1 MEMIK
6 SFLKKLSLTKVVFI
20 ILGLVFGFVSMQTEK
35 DAEYNWVFA
44 LIACAIMC
52 AFLEAMRAVM
62 VKPKVE
68 EDEEEEDEE
77 EEDEEE
83 EENIKKPRYDWRN
96 PVMALVATAVSIGM
110 CLLL

>member
-6 SFLKKLSLTKVVFI
+6 NFLKEFSLTKMVFI
-20 ILGLVFGFVSMQTEK
+20 VLGLVFGFVSMQTEK

-44 LIACAIMC
+44 FIACAIMC

-68 EDEEEEDEE
+68 EEDKAEKG
-77 EEDEEE
+77 
-83 EENIKKPRYDWRN
+83 KKPRYDWRN
-96 PVMALVATAVSIGM
+96 PVLALVATAVSIGV

>member
-20 ILGLVFGFVSMQTEK
+20 ILGIVFGFVSMQTEK

-68 EDEEEEDEE
+68 EDEEEKEKV
-77 EEDEEE
+77 
-83 EENIKKPRYDWRN
+83 KKPRYDWRN
-96 PVMALVATAVSIGM
+96 PVVALVATAISIGI

>member
-6 SFLKKLSLTKVVFI
+6 SFLKEFSLTKLVFI
-20 ILGLVFGFVSMQTEK
+20 VLGLVFGFVSMLTEK

-68 EDEEEEDEE
+68 EDKEEKE
-77 EEDEEE
+77 
-83 EENIKKPRYDWRN
+83 KVKQPRYDWRN
-96 PVMALVATAVSIGM
+96 PVVALVATAVSIGI

>member
-20 ILGLVFGFVSMQTEK
+20 ILGLVFGFVSMLTEK

-44 LIACAIMC
+44 FIACAIMC

-68 EDEEEEDEE
+68 EDEEEKEKV
-77 EEDEEE
+77 
-83 EENIKKPRYDWRN
+83 KKPRYDWHN
-96 PVMALVATAVSIGM
+96 PVVALVSTAVSIGM

>member
-6 SFLKKLSLTKVVFI
+6 SFLRKLSLTKVVFI

-44 LIACAIMC
+44 LIACAITC

-68 EDEEEEDEE
+68 EDKEEKEKV
-77 EEDEEE
+77 
-83 EENIKKPRYDWRN
+83 KKPRYDWRN
-96 PVMALVATAVSIGM
+96 PVVALVATAVSIGI

>member
-6 SFLKKLSLTKVVFI
+6 SFLRKLSLTKVVFI
-20 ILGLVFGFVSMQTEK
+20 VLGLVFGFVSMLTEK

-62 VKPKVE
+62 VKPQVE
-68 EDEEEEDEE
+68 EDEEDKVEKKKA
-77 EEDEEE
+77 
-83 EENIKKPRYDWRN
+83 KKPRYDWRN
-96 PVMALVATAVSIGM
+96 PVLALVATAISIGI

>member
-6 SFLKKLSLTKVVFI
+6 SFLKEFSLTKLVFI
-20 ILGLVFGFVSMQTEK
+20 VLGLVFGFVSMQTEK

-44 LIACAIMC
+44 FIACAIMC

-68 EDEEEEDEE
+68 EDEEEKEKEKV
-77 EEDEEE
+77 
-83 EENIKKPRYDWRN
+83 KKPRYDWRN
-96 PVMALVATAVSIGM
+96 PVVALVATAISIGI

>member
-6 SFLKKLSLTKVVFI
+6 NFLKKLSLTKVVFI
-20 ILGLVFGFVSMQTEK
+20 ILGLVFGFVSMQTESE
-35 DAEYNWVFA
+35 AEYNWVFA
-44 LIACAIMC
+44 FIACAIMC

-68 EDEEEEDEE
+68 EDEEEKEKV
-77 EEDEEE
+77 
-83 EENIKKPRYDWRN
+83 KKPRYDWRN
-96 PVMALVATAVSIGM
+96 PVLALVATAISIGI

>member
-1 MEMIK
+1 MIK
-6 SFLKKLSLTKVVFI
+6 SFLKEFSLTKVVFI
-20 ILGLVFGFVSMQTEK
+20 ILGLVFGFVSMQTESE
-35 DAEYNWVFA
+35 AEYNWVFA

-68 EDEEEEDEE
+68 EEEEDKEE
-77 EEDEEE
+77 KEKV
-83 EENIKKPRYDWRN
+83 KKPRYDWRN
-96 PVMALVATAVSIGM
+96 PVVALVATAISIGI

>member
-44 LIACAIMC
+44 FIACAIMC

-68 EDEEEEDEE
+68 EEEEDKEE
-77 EEDEEE
+77 KEKV
-83 EENIKKPRYDWRN
+83 KKPRYDWRN
-96 PVMALVATAVSIGM
+96 PVVALVATAVSIGI

>member
-6 SFLKKLSLTKVVFI
+6 NFLKEFSLTKMVFI

-35 DAEYNWVFA
+35 DAEYNWAFA

-62 VKPKVE
+62 VKPKAE
-68 EDEEEEDEE
+68 EDEEDEVE
-77 EEDEEE
+77 KKKG
-83 EENIKKPRYDWRN
+83 KKPRYDWRN
-96 PVMALVATAVSIGM
+96 PVLALVATAVSIGI

>member
-6 SFLKKLSLTKVVFI
+6 SFLKEFSLTKVVFI

-44 LIACAIMC
+44 FIACAITC
-52 AFLEAMRAVM
+52 AFLEGMRAVM
-62 VKPKVE
+62 VKPKAEGDE
-68 EDEEEEDEE
+68 EDEVEKKKG
-77 EEDEEE
+77 
-83 EENIKKPRYDWRN
+83 KKPRYDWRN
-96 PVMALVATAVSIGM
+96 PVVALVATAVSIGI

>member
-68 EDEEEEDEE
+68 GDEEEDKEE
-77 EEDEEE
+77 KEKV
-83 EENIKKPRYDWRN
+83 KKPRYDWRN
-96 PVMALVATAVSIGM
+96 PVVALVATAVSIGI

>member
-6 SFLKKLSLTKVVFI
+6 SFLKKLSLTKVVFVT
-20 ILGLVFGFVSMQTEK
+20 LGLVFGFVSMLTESE
-35 DAEYNWVFA
+35 AEYNWVFA

-68 EDEEEEDEE
+68 EDEEDNVEKKKG
-77 EEDEEE
+77 
-83 EENIKKPRYDWRN
+83 KKPRYDWRN
-96 PVMALVATAVSIGM
+96 PVLALVATAISIGI

>member
-6 SFLKKLSLTKVVFI
+6 SFLKKLSFTKVVFI
-20 ILGLVFGFVSMQTEK
+20 ILGLVFGFVSMLTEK

-44 LIACAIMC
+44 FIACAIMC

-68 EDEEEEDEE
+68 EDEEEKEKV
-77 EEDEEE
+77 
-83 EENIKKPRYDWRN
+83 KKPRYDWRN
-96 PVMALVATAVSIGM
+96 PVVALVSTAVSIGM

>member
-20 ILGLVFGFVSMQTEK
+20 ILGLVFGFVSMLTEK

-68 EDEEEEDEE
+68 EEEEEKEKV
-77 EEDEEE
+77 
-83 EENIKKPRYDWRN
+83 KKPRYDWRN

>member
-20 ILGLVFGFVSMQTEK
+20 ILGLVFGFVSMLTVK

-44 LIACAIMC
+44 LIACAITC

-68 EDEEEEDEE
+68 EDEEEKEKV
-77 EEDEEE
+77 
-83 EENIKKPRYDWRN
+83 KKPRYDWRN
-96 PVMALVATAVSIGM
+96 PVVALVATAISIGI

>member
-20 ILGLVFGFVSMQTEK
+20 ILGLVFGFVSMLTEK

-44 LIACAIMC
+44 LIACAITC

-68 EDEEEEDEE
+68 EDEEEKEKV
-77 EEDEEE
+77 
-83 EENIKKPRYDWRN
+83 KKPRYDWRN
-96 PVMALVATAVSIGM
+96 PVVALVATAISIGI